1 MKPTIVLMGGI
12 FILLGILAGAFGA
25 HILENHLSIQQLTS
39 LQTGVQY
46 QIYHGL
52 ALIIIGFNIDKIKNA
67 KIIYWGWV
75 VGILLFSGS
84 IYFLALDDIF
94 ESNFGFLWPLTPIGG
109 SLLIVTWALFVIQFI
124 KLKN

>member
-1 MKPTIVLMGGI
+1 MKPTIVLIGGI

-52 ALIIIGFNIDKIKNA
+52 ALIIIGFNIDKIKKA
-67 KIIYWGWV
+67 KTIYLGWTRWDSTFFRFH
-75 VGILLFSGS
+75 IFS
-84 IYFLALDDIF
+84 
-94 ESNFGFLWPLTPIGG
+94 
-109 SLLIVTWALFVIQFI
+109 SLR
-124 KLKN
+124 

>member
-1 MKPTIVLMGGI
+1 MKPTIVLIGGI

-52 ALIIIGFNIDKIKNA
+52 ALIIIGFNFDKIKNA

-94 ESNFGFLWPLTPIGG
+94 ESNFGILWPLTPIGG

>member
-1 MKPTIVLMGGI
+1 MKPTIVLIGGI

-52 ALIIIGFNIDKIKNA
+52 ALIIIGFNTDKIKKA
-67 KIIYWGWV
+67 KIIYWGWI
-75 VGILLFSGS
+75 VGTLLFSGS

-94 ESNFGFLWPLTPIGG
+94 ESNFGILWPLTPIGG

>member
-12 FILLGILAGAFGA
+12 FILVGILAGAFGA
-25 HILENHLSIQQLTS
+25 HILENQLSIQQLTS

-52 ALIIIGFNIDKIKNA
+52 ALIIIGFNIDKIKKA
-67 KIIYWGWV
+67 KTIYWGWI
-75 VGILLFSGS
+75 VGTLLFSGS

-94 ESNFGFLWPLTPIGG
+94 ESNFGILWPLTPIGG

>member
-1 MKPTIVLMGGI
+1 MKPTIVLIGGI

-25 HILENHLSIQQLTS
+25 HTLENHLSSQQIAS
-39 LQTGVQY
+39 LQTGVEY

-52 ALIIIGFNIDKIKNA
+52 ALIIIGFNIDKTKKA
-67 KIIYWGWV
+67 KTIYWGWI
-75 VGILLFSGS
+75 VGTLLFSGS

-94 ESNFGFLWPLTPIGG
+94 ESNFGILWPLTPIGG

>member
-12 FILLGILAGAFGA
+12 FILLGILAGAFVA

-52 ALIIIGFNIDKIKNA
+52 ALIIIGFNIDKIKKA
-67 KIIYWGWV
+67 KTIYWGWI
-75 VGILLFSGS
+75 VGTLLFSGS

-94 ESNFGFLWPLTPIGG
+94 ESNFGILWPLTPIGG

>member
-12 FILLGILAGAFGA
+12 FILSGILAGAFGA

-52 ALIIIGFNIDKIKNA
+52 ALIIIGFNIDKIKKA
-67 KIIYWGWV
+67 KTIYLGWI
-75 VGILLFSGS
+75 VGTLLFSGS

-94 ESNFGFLWPLTPIGG
+94 ESNFGILWPLTPIGG

>member
-1 MKPTIVLMGGI
+1 MKSTIVLIGGI

-52 ALIIIGFNIDKIKNA
+52 ALIIIGFNIDKIKKA
-67 KIIYWGWV
+67 KIIYWGWI
-75 VGILLFSGS
+75 VGTLLFSGS

-94 ESNFGFLWPLTPIGG
+94 ESNFGILWPLTPIGG

>member
-1 MKPTIVLMGGI
+1 MKPTIVLIGGI

-25 HILENHLSIQQLTS
+25 HILENHLSNQQLTS

-52 ALIIIGFNIDKIKNA
+52 ALIIIGFNFDKIKNA
-67 KIIYWGWV
+67 KIIYWGLL
-75 VGILLFSGS
+75 VGTLLFSGS
-84 IYFLALDDIF
+84 IYFLSLDDIF

-109 SLLIVTWALFVIQFI
+109 SLLIITWSLFVIQFI

>member
-1 MKPTIVLMGGI
+1 MKPTIVLIGGI

-52 ALIIIGFNIDKIKNA
+52 ALIIIGFNIDKIK
-67 KIIYWGWV
+67 KPKP
-75 VGILLFSGS
+75 F
-84 IYFLALDDIF
+84 
-94 ESNFGFLWPLTPIGG
+94 IGDG
-109 SLLIVTWALFVIQFI
+109 SLGLYFFQVPYIF
-124 KLKN
+124 

>member
-1 MKPTIVLMGGI
+1 MKPTIVLIGGV
-12 FILLGILAGAFGA
+12 FILAGILAGAFGA
-25 HILENHLSIQQLTS
+25 HALENHLNSQQIAS

-52 ALIIIGFNIDKIKNA
+52 ALIIIGFNIEKIKNA
-67 KIIYWGWV
+67 NIIYWGLF
-75 VGILLFSGS
+75 VGTLLFSGS

-109 SLLIVTWALFVIQFI
+109 SLLMITWTLFVIQFI

>member
-1 MKPTIVLMGGI
+1 MKPTIVLIGGI

-52 ALIIIGFNIDKIKNA
+52 ALIIIGFNIDKIKKA
-67 KIIYWGWV
+67 KTIYWGWI
-75 VGILLFSGS
+75 VGTLLFSGS

-94 ESNFGFLWPLTPIGG
+94 ESNFGILWPLTPIGG

>member
-1 MKPTIVLMGGI
+1 MKPTIVLIGGI
-12 FILLGILAGAFGA
+12 FILLGILTGAFGA

-52 ALIIIGFNIDKIKNA
+52 ALIIIGFNIDKIKKA
-67 KIIYWGWV
+67 KIIYWGWI
-75 VGILLFSGS
+75 VGTLLFSGS

-94 ESNFGFLWPLTPIGG
+94 ESNFGILWPLTPIGG

>member
-52 ALIIIGFNIDKIKNA
+52 ALIIIGFNIDIIKKA
-67 KIIYWGWV
+67 KIIYWGWI
-75 VGILLFSGS
+75 VGTLLFSGS

-94 ESNFGFLWPLTPIGG
+94 ESNFGILWPLTPIGG

>member
-1 MKPTIVLMGGI
+1 MKPTIVLIGGI

-25 HILENHLSIQQLTS
+25 HILENHLSNQQLTS

-67 KIIYWGWV
+67 KIIYCGWV
-75 VGILLFSGS
+75 VGTLLFSGS

-109 SLLIVTWALFVIQFI
+109 SLLIVTWALFVIQLI

>member
-12 FILLGILAGAFGA
+12 FILLGNLAGAFGA

-52 ALIIIGFNIDKIKNA
+52 ALIIIGFNIDKIKKA
-67 KIIYWGWV
+67 KTIYWGWI
-75 VGILLFSGS
+75 VGTLLFQVP
-84 IYFLALDDIF
+84 YFLALDDIF
-94 ESNFGFLWPLTPIGG
+94 ESNFGILWPLTPIGG

>member
-1 MKPTIVLMGGI
+1 MKPTFVLIGGL
-12 FILLGILAGAFGA
+12 FILLGILGGAFGA
-25 HILENHLSIQQLTS
+25 HTLENHLNNQQLAS

-52 ALIIIGFNIDKIKNA
+52 ALIIIGFNIEKIKNA
-67 KIIYWGWV
+67 KIIYWGLLL
-75 VGILLFSGS
+75 GTTLFSGS

-109 SLLIVTWALFVIQFI
+109 SLLIITWSLFVIQFI

>member
-1 MKPTIVLMGGI
+1 MKPTIVLIGGI

-52 ALIIIGFNIDKIKNA
+52 ALIIIGFHIEKIKNA
-67 KIIYWGWV
+67 EIIYWGLLL
-75 VGILLFSGS
+75 GTLLFSGS

-94 ESNFGFLWPLTPIGG
+94 ESNFGFLWPVTPIGG
-109 SLLIVTWALFVIQFI
+109 SLLIITWSLFVIQFI

>member
-1 MKPTIVLMGGI
+1 MKPTIVLIGGI

-52 ALIIIGFNIDKIKNA
+52 ALIIIGFNIDKIKKA
-67 KIIYWGWV
+67 KTIYWGWII
-75 VGILLFSGS
+75 GTLLFSGS

-94 ESNFGFLWPLTPIGG
+94 ESNFGILWPLTPIGG

>member
-52 ALIIIGFNIDKIKNA
+52 ALIIIGFNIDKIKKA
-67 KIIYWGWV
+67 KIIYWGWI
-75 VGILLFSGS
+75 VGTLLFSGS

-94 ESNFGFLWPLTPIGG
+94 ESNFGILWPLTPIGG

>member
-1 MKPTIVLMGGI
+1 MKPTIVLIGGI

-52 ALIIIGFNIDKIKNA
+52 ALIIIGFNIDKIKKA
-67 KIIYWGWV
+67 KIIYWGWI
-75 VGILLFSGS
+75 VGTLLFSGS

-94 ESNFGFLWPLTPIGG
+94 KSNFGILWPLTPIGG

>member
-12 FILLGILAGAFGA
+12 FILFGILAGAFGA

-52 ALIIIGFNIDKIKNA
+52 ALIIIGFNIDKIKKA
-67 KIIYWGWV
+67 KTIYWGWI
-75 VGILLFSGS
+75 VGTLLFSGS

-94 ESNFGFLWPLTPIGG
+94 ESNFGILWPLTPIGG

>member
-1 MKPTIVLMGGI
+1 MKPTFVLIGGI
-12 FILLGILAGAFGA
+12 FMLLGILAGAFAA

-52 ALIIIGFNIDKIKNA
+52 ALIIIGFNIDKIKKA
-67 KIIYWGWV
+67 KIIYWGWI
-75 VGILLFSGS
+75 VGTLLFSGS

-94 ESNFGFLWPLTPIGG
+94 ESNFGILWPLTPIGG

>member
-1 MKPTIVLMGGI
+1 MKPTIVLIGGI

-25 HILENHLSIQQLTS
+25 HILENHLSNQQLTS

-52 ALIIIGFNIDKIKNA
+52 ALIIIGFNIDKIKKA
-67 KIIYWGWV
+67 KTIYWGWI
-75 VGILLFSGS
+75 VGTLLFSGS

-94 ESNFGFLWPLTPIGG
+94 ESNFGILWPLTPIGG

>member
-52 ALIIIGFNIDKIKNA
+52 ALIIIGFNIDKIKKA
-67 KIIYWGWV
+67 KTIYWGWI
-75 VGILLFSGS
+75 VGTLLFSGS

-94 ESNFGFLWPLTPIGG
+94 ESNFGILWPLTPIGG
-109 SLLIVTWALFVIQFI
+109 SLLIVTWALFVIQLI

>member
-1 MKPTIVLMGGI
+1 MKPTIILIGGI
-12 FILLGILAGAFGA
+12 FILFGILVGAFGA
-25 HILENHLSIQQLTS
+25 HTLENHLSNQQIMS

-52 ALIIIGFNIDKIKNA
+52 ALIIIGFNIKKIKNA
-67 KIIYWGWV
+67 KIIYWGLL
-75 VGILLFSGS
+75 VGTLFFSGS

-109 SLLIVTWALFVIQFI
+109 SLLIVTWSLFVIQFI

>member
-1 MKPTIVLMGGI
+1 MKPTIVLIGGI

-39 LQTGVQY
+39 SQTGVQY

-52 ALIIIGFNIDKIKNA
+52 ALIIIGFNFDKIKNA
-67 KIIYWGWV
+67 KIIYWGLL
-75 VGILLFSGS
+75 VGTLLFSGS

-94 ESNFGFLWPLTPIGG
+94 DSNFGFLWPLTPIGG
-109 SLLIVTWALFVIQFI
+109 SLLIVTWVVFVIQFI

>member
-1 MKPTIVLMGGI
+1 MKPTIVLIGGI

-52 ALIIIGFNIDKIKNA
+52 ALIIIGFNIDKIKKA
-67 KIIYWGWV
+67 KIIYWGWI
-75 VGILLFSGS
+75 VGTLLFSGS

-94 ESNFGFLWPLTPIGG
+94 ESNFGILWPLTPIGG

>member
-1 MKPTIVLMGGI
+1 MKPTIVLIGGI
-12 FILLGILAGAFGA
+12 FILTGILAGAFGA
-25 HILENHLSIQQLTS
+25 HTLENHLSSQQIAS
-39 LQTGVQY
+39 LQTGVEY

-52 ALIIIGFNIDKIKNA
+52 ALIIIGFNIDKTKKA
-67 KIIYWGWV
+67 KTIYWGWI
-75 VGILLFSGS
+75 VGTLLFSGS

-94 ESNFGFLWPLTPIGG
+94 ESNFGILWPLTPIGG

>member
-52 ALIIIGFNIDKIKNA
+52 ALIIIGFNIDKIKKA
-67 KIIYWGWV
+67 KIIYWGWI
-75 VGILLFSGS
+75 VGTLLFSGS

-94 ESNFGFLWPLTPIGG
+94 ESNLGILWPLTPIGG

>member
-1 MKPTIVLMGGI
+1 MKPTIVLIGGI
-12 FILLGILAGAFGA
+12 FILLGILVGAFGA
-25 HILENHLSIQQLTS
+25 HILENHLGNQQLTS
-39 LQTGVQY
+39 LQTGVHY

-67 KIIYWGWV
+67 KIIHWGWV
-75 VGILLFSGS
+75 VGTLLFSGS
-84 IYFLALDDIF
+84 IYFLSLDDIF
-94 ESNFGFLWPLTPIGG
+94 ESNFSFLWPLTPIGG